1 MVEPSEDEN
10 GVPSNGTAY
19 EIAQT
24 YKEYVEDWK
33 DEDLKFLDEIFADCA
48 DDDYQGHGLE
58 LEVYKFDYAN
68 RNWNGPYL
76 FWSSELY
83 ETSKKWSNVKAGD
96 FKTKQTTN
104 HRLCVIVYA
113 A

>member
-1 MVEPSEDEN
+1 M
-10 GVPSNGTAY
+10 
-19 EIAQT
+19 
-24 YKEYVEDWK
+24 
-33 DEDLKFLDEIFADCA
+33 DEIFADCA

-83 ETSKKWSNVKAGD
+83 KTSKKWSNVKAGD
-96 FKTKQTTN
+96 FEQN
-104 HRLCVIVYA
+104 RQRVLDYA
-113 A
+113 AKPIVHSLLRSDIII

>member
-1 MVEPSEDEN
+1 M
-10 GVPSNGTAY
+10 
-19 EIAQT
+19 
-24 YKEYVEDWK
+24 
-33 DEDLKFLDEIFADCA
+33 DEIFADCA

-96 FKTKQTTN
+96 FKAKQTTN

-113 A
+113 KKNIFHIPFIELFRLAIDNKYKKIPSESFLLV